1 MEIKF
6 VRETKKSPVVINI
19 PVDVVHYVDEEKGVV
34 TAVARLNGDEAFI
47 VAERTIDW
55 IDPHFLLE
63 CIVNMDSRLHADI
76 TMPATMRAVARC
88 HEEDTFDM
96 WEGVSIADDKLVM
109 KLQTSIL
116 KRVNL
121 FKRALIDTVEK
132 LDSLEGV

>member
-19 PVDVVHYVDEEKGVV
+19 PVDVIHYVDEEKGVV
-34 TAVARLNGDEAFI
+34 TAVARLNGDEAFT

-55 IDPHFLLE
+55 MDPHFMLE

-76 TMPATMRAVARC
+76 TMPTTMRAVARC
-88 HEEDTFDM
+88 HKEDTFDM
-96 WEGVSIADDKLVM
+96 WEGVNVADDKLVN
-109 KLQTSIL
+109 KIQTSIL

-121 FKRALIDTVEK
+121 FKKVLLGTVEK
-132 LDSLEGV
+132 LDSLEGI